1 MALTTHHR
9 VKEYLG
15 IKADDISKDAI
26 LAEFVERI
34 SATISTRCQR
44 VFEFESG
51 ITEYY
56 DGDGAM
62 SQLTVRRYPIVSVTS
77 LYDDPDRVYGSATLI
92 AATEY
97 TVDKGWGVIQLD
109 GFRFLKGLQNVK
121 VVYDGGYRVIPQDL
135 ERAAITLCAADVL
148 DSQSELKVS
157 VDVETVERISRQRED
172 ADRIL
177 ALYMRPVL

>member
-1 MALTTHHR
+1 MALTTHGR

-15 IKADDISKDAI
+15 IKADDASKDAM

-34 SATISTRCQR
+34 SAAIGTRCKR

-51 ITEYY
+51 ITEYE
-56 DGDGAM
+56 DGDGIT
-62 SQLTVRRYPIVSVTS
+62 SELIVRRYPIVSVTA

-92 AATEY
+92 AATDY
-97 TVDKGWGVIQLD
+97 TVDKERGIIRLD
-109 GFRFLKGLQNVK
+109 GFRFLNGLQNIK
-121 VVYDGGYRVIPQDL
+121 VVYDGGYKVIPQDL
-135 ERAAITLCAADVL
+135 ERTAIILCAADFL

-172 ADRIL
+172 ADRIID
-177 ALYMRPVL
+177 LYMRPVL

>member
-1 MALTTHHR
+1 MALTTHSR

-15 IKADDISKDAI
+15 IKPDDASKDAM

-34 SATISTRCQR
+34 SAAISTRCKR

-56 DGDGAM
+56 DGDGIT
-62 SQLTVRRYPIVSVTS
+62 SQLMVRRYPIVSVAS
-77 LYDDPDRVYGSATLI
+77 LYDDPDRAYGSATLI
-92 AATEY
+92 AAMDY
-97 TVDKGWGVIQLD
+97 TVDKGWGLIQLD
-109 GFRFLKGLQNVK
+109 GFRFLKGLQNIK
-121 VVYDGGYRVIPQDL
+121 VVYDGGYKVIPQDL
-135 ERAAITLCAADVL
+135 ERAAIILCAADFL

-172 ADRIL
+172 ADRLID
-177 ALYMRPVL
+177 LYMRPVL

>member
-1 MALTTHHR
+1 MALTTHSR

-15 IKADDISKDAI
+15 IKPDDASKDAM

-34 SATISTRCQR
+34 SAAISTRCKR

-56 DGDGAM
+56 DGDGVM
-62 SQLTVRRYPIVSVTS
+62 SQLMVRRYPIASVTA
-77 LYDDPDRVYGSATLI
+77 LYDDPDRAYGSATLI
-92 AATEY
+92 AAMDY
-97 TVDKGWGVIQLD
+97 TVDKGWGLIQLD
-109 GFRFLKGLQNVK
+109 GFRFLKGLQNIK
-121 VVYDGGYRVIPQDL
+121 VVYDGGYKVIPQDL
-135 ERAAITLCAADVL
+135 ERAAIILCAADFL

-172 ADRIL
+172 ADRLID
-177 ALYMRPVL
+177 LYMRPVL